1 MYKKN
6 LANVNFLVNFVVEIE
21 IQRMANRQIIFY
33 KHYFNEF
40 YIELA
45 EDVRTKLNNVMKLVK
60 TADRIPVKF
69 FRIINTVKG
78 LYEIRMEWQGNIYR
92 VFCCLDKGNIVVLF
106 QGFQKKSQKTPQDQ
120 IDLAKKLMNEYFN
133 NKENG

>member
-1 MYKKN
+1 MKN
-6 LANVNFLVNFVVEIE
+6 LANVNFLVNFAVEIE
-21 IQRMANRQIIFY
+21 SQCVANRQIIFY

-40 YIELA
+40 YTELT

-92 VFCCLDKGNIVVLF
+92 VFCCFDKGNIVVLF
-106 QGFQKKSQKTPQDQ
+106 QGFQKKSQKTPQSQ

-133 NKENG
+133 DKENG

>member
-1 MYKKN
+1 M
-6 LANVNFLVNFVVEIE
+6 ANVNFLVNFVVEIE

-45 EDVRTKLNNVMKLVK
+45 EDVRTKLNNVMKLIK

-92 VFCCLDKGNIVVLF
+92 VFCCFDKGNLVVLF
-106 QGFQKKSQKTPQDQ
+106 QGFQKKSQKTPQAQ
-120 IDLAKKLMNEYFN
+120 IDFAKKLMNEYFID
-133 NKENG
+133 KENG

>member
-1 MYKKN
+1 M
-6 LANVNFLVNFVVEIE
+6 ANVNFLVNFVVEIE

-40 YIELA
+40 YTELA

-92 VFCCLDKGNIVVLF
+92 VFCCFDKGNLVVLF
-106 QGFQKKSQKTPQDQ
+106 QGFQKKSQKTPQAQ

-133 NKENG
+133 DKENG

>member
-1 MYKKN
+1 
-6 LANVNFLVNFVVEIE
+6 
-21 IQRMANRQIIFY
+21 MANRQIIFY

-40 YIELA
+40 YAELA

-78 LYEIRMEWQGNIYR
+78 LCEISMEWQGNIYR
-92 VFCCLDKGNIVVLF
+92 VFCCFDKGNIVVLF
-106 QGFQKKSQKTPQDQ
+106 QGFQKKSQKTPQSQ

-133 NKENG
+133 DKENG